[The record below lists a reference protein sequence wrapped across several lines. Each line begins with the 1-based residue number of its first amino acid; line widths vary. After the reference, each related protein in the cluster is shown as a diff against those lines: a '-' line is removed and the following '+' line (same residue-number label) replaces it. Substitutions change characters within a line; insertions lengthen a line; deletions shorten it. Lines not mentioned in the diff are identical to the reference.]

1 MSGKE
6 FTFLMGRRPHGAISA
21 PDVRH

>member
-6 FTFLMGRRPHGAISA
+6 FTFLMGRRPHGRISA
-21 PDVRH
+21 PEIRH